1 MHGKQLSGEGVS
13 EHSLF
18 PIITSCTAYQLLA
31 VADWQTELQ
40 KTSWPIHSNKE
51 RRDSFMS
58 VCLLIVRISLNRAI
72 TPERGS
78 LGSRITYV
86 QHLRLLVNSRSY

>member
-40 KTSWPIHSNKE
+40 KTPWPIHSNKE